1 MTDLADHDDDGPEA
15 EFQVREVFAHFGRAV
30 YAASCVEH
38 GLTIALMQAELMS
51 QVIGRA
57 RRQRM
62 GPNRLEW
69 EAMFDEYMAKHDR
82 LSLGTLIS
90 RFRRVVKVDPALDAL
105 LDETLHRR
113 NHLAHV
119 FFREEA
125 VAFAHGVGRL
135 AMIEDL
141 DRDYDLFTRT
151 DEAVQAAVAHIIPK
165 LGIDPEKHRAQM
177 ENITRALVAAA
188 KSETGEA

>member
-57 RRQRM
+57 RRHGV

-69 EAMFDEYMAKHDR
+69 EAMFDEYMARHDR

-90 RFRRVVKVDPALDAL
+90 RFRSVVNVDPALNAL
-105 LDETLHRR
+105 IDETLQRR
-113 NHLAHV
+113 NHLAHA

-125 VAFAHGVGRL
+125 VAFSHGAGRL
-135 AMIEDL
+135 AMIEKL
-141 DRDYDLFTRT
+141 ERDYDLFIRT

-165 LGIDPEKHRAQM
+165 LGIDREKHRVQI
-177 ENITRALVAAA
+177 EDIIQALVAAA
-188 KSETGEA
+188 KSETGET

>member
-30 YAASCVEH
+30 YAASCVEQ

-62 GPNRLEW
+62 GPTRLEW
-69 EAMFDEYMAKHDR
+69 EAMFDEYMARHDQ

-90 RFRRVVKVDPALDAL
+90 RFRSVVKVDPALDAL
-105 LDETLHRR
+105 LDETLQRR
-113 NHLAHV
+113 NHLAHA

-141 DRDYDLFTRT
+141 DRDHDLFTRT

-177 ENITRALVAAA
+177 EIITRAMVAAA

>member
-1 MTDLADHDDDGPEA
+1 MTDLADDADDSPEA
-15 EFQVREVFAHFGRAV
+15 EFQVREVFAYFGRAV
-30 YAASCVEH
+30 YAANCVEH

-57 RRQRM
+57 RRQRT
-62 GPNRLEW
+62 GPDRLEW
-69 EAMFDEYMAKHDR
+69 EAMFDEYMARHDQV
-82 LSLGTLIS
+82 SLGTLIS
-90 RFRRVVKVDPALDAL
+90 RFRSVVKVDPALDAL
-105 LDETLHRR
+105 LDETLQRR
-113 NHLAHV
+113 NHLAHA
-119 FFREEA
+119 FFCEEA

-141 DRDYDLFTRT
+141 DRDHDLFTRT

-177 ENITRALVAAA
+177 EHITRALVAAA